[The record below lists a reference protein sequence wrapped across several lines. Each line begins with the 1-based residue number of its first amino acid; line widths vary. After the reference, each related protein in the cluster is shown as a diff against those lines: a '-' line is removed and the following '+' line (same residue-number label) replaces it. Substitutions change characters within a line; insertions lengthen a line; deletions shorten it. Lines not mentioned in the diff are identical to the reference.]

1 MRACVIFTLL
11 FSLITIYHSLTLPS
25 EEKSAAASEVF
36 SLDVER
42 KVRVRRNSETKKQNS
57 KKQKGKNKLKKEKGR
72 KSRRKGKG
80 NRTGEARKPMKE
92 KKGNR
97 KIKVGENPRKGDKG
111 KIGKGRK
118 SVTKKKEK
126 NKNSENKKGKGKGR
140 KGRKSVMG
148 QKKKNKNSK
157 TKTGKG
163 KARKGRKSETEQKSR
178 NKKSKR
184 KKVAGKTGR
193 KSRITNE
200 KKKGRRGKKAKKRK
214 GNKTG
219 KVKETM
225 KEKKGNKKVKRK
237 GESRKRNRG
246 KARKGGKSVTE
257 QKSKNKKSKNKNN
270 KKVAMKKGRKSSTTK
285 EKKKAK
291 KTKKARK
298 AMKKMGNKSRKV
310 KKTMKE
316 KKKRKENKRKKGKK
330 SRKGKNSFSRGDK
343 KFQTRSSNKTV
354 FAICFKHS
362 IHIMK
367 MWKDVVHNFHK
378 QNMRMK
384 RQNTTG
390 GNKFGKKDAFLSTAK
405 KLLFT
410 GGNNKLNLS
419 CDGSTTNKGAVQ
431 LKNLTDT
438 LSSCA
443 TDITTVCKTS
453 SWPQPDMTKVSQCDT
468 LASQFNKGAEA
479 CLTKTIKEANATS
492 ACACWTESNLNKT
505 VQDVKKCKFST
516 EAEKIKKALK
526 KCTASFSKCRKYED
540 AAITVISACKLG
552 YADLTKKVRRIGL
565 NIICY
570 HPVLFQP

>member
-97 KIKVGENPRKGDKG
+97 KIKGEKNPRKGDKG
-111 KIGKGRK
+111 KMRKRRK
-118 SVTKKKEK
+118 SETKKKEK
-126 NKNSENKKGKGKGR
+126 NNNSENKKGK
-140 KGRKSVMG
+140 
-148 QKKKNKNSK
+148 
-157 TKTGKG
+157 GKG

-200 KKKGRRGKKAKKRK
+200 KKKGRKGKKAKKRK

-291 KTKKARK
+291 KAKKARK
-298 AMKKMGNKSRKV
+298 AREKKGNKSRKTR
-310 KKTMKE
+310 KTKKE
-316 KKKRKENKRKKGKK
+316 KKKRKRNKGKKGKK
-330 SRKGKNSFSRGDK
+330 SRKGRKSFSRGDNFSK
-343 KFQTRSSNKTV
+343 TRSSNKTV

-479 CLTKTIKEANATS
+479 CLTKTINEANATS

-552 YADLTKKVRRIGL
+552 YTDLTKKVRRIGL